1 MSRVRHGPA
10 SRHRHKKVIALAR
23 GHKGLRHRLFRRARE
38 SVTHALAYAYRD
50 RRNRKRQFR
59 QLWITRI
66 NAAARLHGL
75 TYGRLIDGLHR
86 AGVQLDR
93 KALAELAVRD
103 PTAFAS
109 VAQVAQAALSA

>member
-10 SRHRHKKVIALAR
+10 SRARHKKVIALAR
-23 GHKGLRHRLFRRARE
+23 GHKGVRHRLFRRAHE
-38 SVTHALAYAYRD
+38 SVIHALAYSYRD

-66 NAAARLHGL
+66 NAAARLNGL
-75 TYGRLIDGLHR
+75 SYGRLIDGLNK

-109 VAQVAQAALSA
+109 VAQAAQAALSP